1 MHRIPIIFDCDPGHD
16 DAVAML
22 IALASDT
29 VEIKAITTAQG
40 NQTVEKTTENALKI
54 LELCRRTEIPV
65 AKGLTKPLF
74 REQIVAGDVH
84 GKSGMDGPQL
94 PVPTTQPS
102 ALNALELMEKVLL
115 ESPVPVTIV
124 ATGPFTNV
132 AAFLLAYPHLKE
144 KISCISV
151 MGGGVY
157 EGNRT
162 ALSEFN
168 IWNDPEAA
176 QIVMTC
182 GLPVILSGLDVTHKA
197 LIRKEEFRLFREKQ
211 TPIHQFVADL
221 LDFYSLCYVNER
233 KLAGC
238 PMHDSCAM
246 VSIIEPDMFTY
257 EDARIEVDLD
267 GSISRGGCVVDLRP
281 AFRRTKPNN
290 GKVALDVDRERF
302 FQLIMTSCDR
312 LAAELEGK

>member
-1 MHRIPIIFDCDPGHD
+1 MNKIPIIFDCDPGHD

-22 IALASDT
+22 IALASDA

-54 LELCRRTEIPV
+54 LELCHRTEIPV
-65 AKGLTKPLF
+65 AVGLRKPLL

-94 PVPTTQPS
+94 PEPVTKPS
-102 ALNALELMEKVLL
+102 PLGALEMMEKVIC

-132 AAFLLAYPHLKE
+132 AAFLLAYPQLKS
-144 KISCISV
+144 KIHCISV

-162 ALSEFN
+162 SLAEFN

-176 QIVMTC
+176 QIVMTS
-182 GLPVILSGLDVTHKA
+182 GIPVILSGLDVTHKA
-197 LIRKEEFRLFREKQ
+197 LIRQDEFHLFREKN

-221 LDFYSLCYVNER
+221 LDFYSICYVKER

-246 VSIIEPDMFTY
+246 VSVIAPEMFTY
-257 EDARIEVDLD
+257 QDAHIEVDLD
-267 GSISRGGCVVDLRP
+267 GAVSRAGCIVDLRAP
-281 AFRRTKPNN
+281 KRRAKPDN
-290 GKVALDVDRERF
+290 GKVALDVDRARF
-302 FQLIMTSCDR
+302 FRLIMESCDR
-312 LAAELEGK
+312 LAAELVG